1 MPNGWPQ
8 DVVGGVAVTVPV
20 APLGLRPGRCTRPP
34 PSASPPSRRGWAAE
48 CRTVSQKDLT
58 GLWIKKPDFPD
69 LVGTHTQVRGPV
81 SERSPTMPECR
92 PRHVAVGVAVPMPG
106 RIDGG
111 DGR

>member
-8 DVVGGVAVTVPV
+8 DVVDAVAVTVPSST
-20 APLGLRPGRCTRPP
+20 AGGQAWALHKATAERTAALSTGLGG
-34 PSASPPSRRGWAAE
+34 G
-48 CRTVSQKDLT
+48 VSDSQPKDLT

-81 SERSPTMPECR
+81 SKRSQTMPER
-92 PRHVAVGVAVPMPG
+92 LPRHVAVGVAVPMPG

-111 DGR
+111 DRR